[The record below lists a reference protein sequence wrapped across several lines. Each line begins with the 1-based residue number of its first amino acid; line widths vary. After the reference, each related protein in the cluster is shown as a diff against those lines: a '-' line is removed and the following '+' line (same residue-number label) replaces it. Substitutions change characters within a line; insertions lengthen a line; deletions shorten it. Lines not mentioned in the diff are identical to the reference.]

1 MKIAINGFGRIGRTF
16 FRAAFAENLEI
27 VAINDLG
34 DLKTLAHLLKY
45 DSNYGKFES
54 EIVVQNDS
62 LQIGNKTIK
71 MLSEKDPANLP
82 WKDLGVDLVIEST
95 GVFTTYDS
103 ASKHITAGAKN
114 VIVTA
119 PCKGA
124 PTQGSE
130 SRHEVVGKEKIK
142 TIVLGIN
149 EEEFDPANKVI
160 SMASCTTNAL
170 APVADVLHKNFKI
183 LKSTMTTI
191 HSYTMDQRLQDDAH
205 KDLRRARAAAL
216 SIIPTTTGATV
227 AATEVL
233 PDLKDKMD
241 GISYRVPT
249 ATVSLLEF
257 VALLEKN
264 TTKEE
269 INEAFKK
276 SASDPKYQEAID
288 VSAEPLVSTDFKGN
302 PHGAIVDLLSTQV
315 VDGNLVRVVAW
326 YDNEM
331 GYSYRLVKFC
341 QYINNK

>member
-16 FRAAFAENLEI
+16 FRAAYQEKLEI
-27 VAINDLG
+27 IAINDLG

-45 DSNYGKFES
+45 DSNYGKFDA
-54 EIVVQNDS
+54 EITTEDGVLRV
-62 LQIGNKTIK
+62 GNQDIK
-71 MLSEKDPANLP
+71 ITSEKDPANLP
-82 WKDLGVDLVIEST
+82 WKDLGIDLVIEST
-95 GVFTTYDS
+95 GVFTKYES
-103 ASKHITAGAKN
+103 ASGHITAGAKN

-119 PCKGA
+119 PCKGEA
-124 PTQGSE
+124 
-130 SRHEVVGKEKIK
+130 KIK

-149 EEEFDPANKVI
+149 EDEFDPTNNVI

-170 APVADVLHKNFKI
+170 APVASVLHKKFKI

-227 AATEVL
+227 AAAEVI
-233 PDLKDKMD
+233 PELKDKMD

-269 INEAFKK
+269 INEAFQK
-276 SASDPKYQEAID
+276 SANDPKYQDAID
-288 VSAEPLVSTDFKGN
+288 VSSEPLVSTDYKGN
-302 PHGAIVDLLSTQV
+302 SHGAVVDLLSTQV
-315 VDGNLVRVVAW
+315 IDGNLVRVVAW

-331 GYSYRLVKFC
+331 GYSHRLVKFC
-341 QYINNK
+341 KFIENKI